1 MRGLKK
7 SCPLHCI
14 IRTGDVHTTEVECY
28 INETRSIPCSLDLT
42 ATVTY
47 LNAKG
52 VPTVVTS
59 VAPLPLRLVVKPC
72 PPIKDADYKIT
83 ISTNKPA
90 VSLLDLFP
98 GEPATRMHV
107 FIHARLFFLD
117 ILKITQS
124 KKPSN
129 LRKTQAQS
137 LRHTQ

>member
-1 MRGLKK
+1 M
-7 SCPLHCI
+7 
-14 IRTGDVHTTEVECY
+14 
-28 INETRSIPCSLDLT
+28 DLT

-98 GEPATRMHV
+98 GEPANGKQV
-107 FIHARLFFLD
+107 FINVRHFLD
-117 ILKITQS
+117 ILKIIYT
-124 KKPSN
+124 K
-129 LRKTQAQS
+129 
-137 LRHTQ
+137 